1 MSELVAT
8 DCCAEGEKPVGGA
21 VQRVDPRVRVALGF
35 AFGLVAVT
43 LHSLPLLALALALAT
58 VLAVMARLPAAQTLR
73 RMLGLDAFMVPIL
86 LFLPFTVPGPAIAW
100 VGPFAVTA
108 EGIHQAIQ
116 IVLTANTVVL
126 AVLALVG
133 TIEPAVLGH
142 ALLGLG
148 VPEKMAR
155 LLLLTVR
162 YIAVLRAEHDRLR
175 LAMRARAFYPT
186 GNAHT
191 WKSYG
196 FLFGMLLVRSFER
209 SERILEAMKCRG
221 FSGRYF
227 VVEAKPPSPA
237 DWVFAG
243 TVLAALL
250 VLGIYG
256 VTSRTV
262 G

>member
-8 DCCAEGEKPVGGA
+8 DCRAEAETPVVGA
-21 VQRVDPRVRVALGF
+21 VQQVDPRVRVALGF
-35 AFGLVAVT
+35 AFALVAVT
-43 LHSLPLLALALALAT
+43 LQSLPLLALALALAT
-58 VLAVMARLPAAQTLR
+58 VLAVLARLPAGQTLR

-100 VGPFAVTA
+100 VGPFEMTA
-108 EGIHQAIQ
+108 EGIHEALQ

-155 LLLLTVR
+155 MLLLTVR

-175 LAMRARAFYPT
+175 LAMRARAFRAA

-191 WKSYG
+191 WRSYG

-227 VVEAKPPSPA
+227 VFEAKPPSPA
-237 DWVFAG
+237 DWVFTG

-250 VLGIYG
+250 VLGLCG
-256 VTSRTV
+256 VAGRMV

>member
-8 DCCAEGEKPVGGA
+8 DCRAEGETPAGGA
-21 VQRVDPRVRVALGF
+21 VQRVDPRVRVALGCAF
-35 AFGLVAVT
+35 ALVTVT
-43 LHSLPLLALALALAT
+43 LQSLPLLALALALAT
-58 VLAVMARLPAAQTLR
+58 VLAVMARLPAPHTLR

-142 ALLGLG
+142 ALLALG

-155 LLLLTVR
+155 MLLLTVR
-162 YIAVLRAEHDRLR
+162 YIGVLRAEYDRLR
-175 LAMRARAFYPT
+175 LAMRARAFHPT

-227 VVEAKPPSPA
+227 VVEAKPPRPA

-250 VLGIYG
+250 VLGVCG